1 MALRQRCTIFSSG
14 AIANVTIDNNN
25 GASFKF
31 KTKIAGKTEND
42 GTKNVKIRVP
52 SKYLITF

>member
-42 GTKNVKIRVP
+42 GTKMLKLEYHQNI
-52 SKYLITF
+52 